1 MRKPIL
7 IVVAAIVALM
17 ASSAFVSAAPCAT
30 NPTDLVT
37 FLGGPGGAPAPCS
50 FTVGSLTFTGA
61 DTLAVSGSGNFQPAN
76 AAGASAI
83 QVSGGTFSGLP
94 GLHITGPMIVGPAP
108 NSSLDI
114 SFSYTVISSGT
125 PIHDVHLFF
134 NGAGGATSVTETV
147 RDFTGGVVGGVLAN
161 AFVANPPPNFT
172 SDLVLTHDT
181 FAIIVIKDI
190 VLANGAQG
198 GLATISVID
207 QLITVPEPATL
218 LLLGSGLIGM
228 AFGQRRFGRKQ

>member
-1 MRKPIL
+1 ML
-7 IVVAAIVALM
+7 AAVVA
-17 ASSAFVSAAPCAT
+17 SPVSVFAAACAT

-37 FLGGPGGAPAPCS
+37 FLGGPGGVPAPCS
-50 FTVGSLTFTGA
+50 FSVGSLTFTGA
-61 DTLAVSGSGNFQPAN
+61 DTLAVSGSGQFTPAN
-76 AAGASAI
+76 AAGASALSV
-83 QVSGGTFSGLP
+83 QGGVFSGLP

-114 SFSYTVISSGT
+114 SFAYTVISSGT

-134 NGAGGATSVTETV
+134 NGAGGSTAVTETV
-147 RDFTGGVVGGVLAN
+147 RDFTGGVVGAVLAN
-161 AFVANPPPNFT
+161 AFVSNPPPNFT

-181 FAIIVIKDI
+181 FAIIVFKDI
-190 VLANGAQG
+190 VLANGSQG
-198 GLATISVID
+198 GLATISIID

-228 AFGQRRFGRKQ
+228 ALGQRRFRRK

>member
-17 ASSAFVSAAPCAT
+17 ASSASVFAAPCAT

-37 FLGGPGGAPAPCS
+37 FLGGSGGAPAPCS

-61 DTLAVSGSGNFQPAN
+61 DTLAVSGSGTFTPAN
-76 AAGASAI
+76 PAGASAI
-83 QVSGGTFSGLP
+83 QVQGGTFNGLA
-94 GLHITGPMIVGPAP
+94 GLHITGPMLVGPAA

-114 SFSYTVISSGT
+114 SFTYIVVSSGV
-125 PIHDVHLFF
+125 PITDVHLFF
-134 NGAGGATSVTETV
+134 NGAGGSTAVTETV
-147 RDFTGGVVGGVLAN
+147 RDFTGGVAGAILAN
-161 AFVANPPPNFT
+161 ALVT
-172 SDLVLTHDT
+172 SPGTGTAELNLSHST
-181 FAIIVIKDI
+181 FAIQVTKDI
-190 VLANGAQG
+190 IIFNGAQG
-198 GLATISVID
+198 GIATISVID

-228 AFGQRRFGRKQ
+228 ALGQRRFGRK